1 ARCALPER
9 RGPRRTVPCLLCARP
24 VTAAPQ
30 PTTGRS
36 QCTRPAG
43 SSLRARTARIF
54 AACRPSLL
62 HRVLVLDVLA
72 PRLGRTTFVLLV
84 LLLGLVEA
92 FRKPLQVL
100 GHRPHE
106 QHHSDQEQQ
115 HHDQAERGGLAELF
129 IAWCV
134 VASRLLREHQAHRG
148 CHPGGRLRQE
158 RHAVSFGMPAN
169 RSSSGSV
176 VSTSECTSSYSSVGQ
191 SSRSSSTGTANQR
204 ESGSI
209 CVACAFSASS
219 RTLKQSAHSTRVATR
234 SITSGRFESQ
244 RLSQASYGDSW
255 PRARRA
261 SWKVT
266 ILERENPCE

>member
-1 ARCALPER
+1 RSRAARPRSRPSCPSPVLIWPFGPATPLRWNFGCGSPRQARCALPER

-54 AACRPSLL
+54 AAYRPSLL

-106 QHHSDQEQQ
+106 QHHSDQE
-115 HHDQAERGGLAELF
+115 
-129 IAWCV
+129 
-134 VASRLLREHQAHRG
+134 
-148 CHPGGRLRQE
+148 
-158 RHAVSFGMPAN
+158 
-169 RSSSGSV
+169 
-176 VSTSECTSSYSSVGQ
+176 
-191 SSRSSSTGTANQR
+191 
-204 ESGSI
+204 
-209 CVACAFSASS
+209 
-219 RTLKQSAHSTRVATR
+219 
-234 SITSGRFESQ
+234 
-244 RLSQASYGDSW
+244 
-255 PRARRA
+255 
-261 SWKVT
+261 
-266 ILERENPCE
+266 